1 MDSFEMLESIIT
13 VQTRQSITQ
22 VFNVQRFANVPH
34 VKPRLARLTLA
45 FSKKL
50 PNFKA
55 SIAFNIVYCNFV
67 KTQGTLRRTPAM
79 AAGVERNAWTIGD
92 FVDAY

>member
-1 MDSFEMLESIIT
+1 MLESIIT
-13 VQTRQSITQ
+13 VQTRQSITR

-34 VKPRLARLTLA
+34 VKPRIARLTLA
-45 FSKKL
+45 FSKEL

-55 SIAFNIVYCNFV
+55 AIGFNIVYYNFV
-67 KTQGTLRRTPAM
+67 KTQGTLRRAPAM

-92 FVDAY
+92 AY